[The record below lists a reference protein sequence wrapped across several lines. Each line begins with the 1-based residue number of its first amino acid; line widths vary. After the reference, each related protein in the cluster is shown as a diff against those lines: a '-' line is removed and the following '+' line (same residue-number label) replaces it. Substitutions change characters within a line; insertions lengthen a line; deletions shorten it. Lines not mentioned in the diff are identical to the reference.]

1 MSLTLTIHDET
12 LSGDIQNS
20 FTLDDLN
27 EQLTVKELIRSRVYQ
42 EVKDHNQSKKN
53 RQLFSGLVRPTPTEE
68 KLNKSSKKEPKNIDW
83 EEQFDKACEAFEKN
97 GFFILIEN
105 QQAQS
110 LEQTFLIKPDM
121 SISFVKLVAL
131 VGG

>member
-1 MSLTLTIHDET
+1 MPVSLTIHDET
-12 LSGDIQNS
+12 LSGDIKNS

-27 EQLTVKELIRSRVYQ
+27 ERLTVKELIRSRVYQ
-42 EVKDHNQSKKN
+42 EVNDHNQTKKN
-53 RQLFSGLVRPTPTEE
+53 RKLFSGLVRPTPTEE
-68 KLNKSSKKEPKNIDW
+68 NLNKTKKEFKKIDW

-97 GFFILIEN
+97 GFFILIDN
-105 QQAQS
+105 HQAES